1 LRNSRKYDELDDEN
15 NNIRE
20 EKAVKP
26 LPIFVDKN
34 SNFASLSQ
42 LLKEVAT
49 NQYEIKITNEQTKI

>member
-1 LRNSRKYDELDDEN
+1 MTISNFFEELKEVLDDEN

-34 SNFASLSQ
+34 SNFTSLSQ
-42 LLKEVAT
+42 LRRLLRISMK
-49 NQYEIKITNEQTKI
+49 